1 MLNIFQ
7 TTANNIESKQTNN
20 ITLKVS
26 RLENTK
32 CYNLL
37 KKSKINKKK
46 TDLLITD
53 ECLRFP

>member
-32 CYNLL
+32 CNNLL

-46 TDLLITD
+46 QI
-53 ECLRFP
+53 F